1 VATYEQIV
9 EANRATFAAWN
20 AHDPDAVSAVFA
32 SEAVIRDVGSPEVLR
47 GREAIRV
54 RAADLLVAFPDFRL
68 RQLDLVV
75 GEDSNADRWE
85 ASGTHIGPFLGVD
98 PAGNRISV
106 EGATFSR
113 FDSSG
118 LVVEDVNFWDVGT
131 LLNQLGGGG

>member
-9 EANRATFAAWN
+9 EANQATFAAWN
-20 AHDPDAVSAVFA
+20 AHDADAVAAIFA
-32 SEAVIRDVGSPEVLR
+32 ADAVIRDVGSPDLLR
-47 GREAIRV
+47 GRDAIRQ

-85 ASGTHIGPFLGVD
+85 ASGTHSGSFLGLD
-98 PAGNRISV
+98 ATGNRISV

-113 FDSSG
+113 FDSGG
-118 LVVEDVNFWDVGT
+118 LVVEDVNFWDVGA
-131 LLNQLGGGG
+131 LLAQLGGAG

>member
-20 AHDPDAVSAVFA
+20 AHDPDAVAAIFA
-32 SEAVIRDVGSPEVLR
+32 PEAVIRDVGNPDLLR
-47 GREAIRV
+47 GRDAIRE

-85 ASGTHIGPFLGVD
+85 ASGTHSGPFLGMD
-98 PAGNRISV
+98 GTGNRISV

-113 FDSSG
+113 FDSGG
-118 LVVEDVNFWDVGT
+118 LVVEDVNFWDVGAM
-131 LLNQLGGGG
+131 LSQLGAAA

>member
-9 EANRATFAAWN
+9 DANRATFAAWN
-20 AHDPDAVSAVFA
+20 AHDSDAVAAIYAV
-32 SEAVIRDVGSPEVLR
+32 EAVVRDVGTPDVLR
-47 GREAIRV
+47 GRAAIRE

-85 ASGTHIGPFLGVD
+85 ASGTHGGVFMGME
-98 PAGNRISV
+98 ATGNEIQV

-113 FDSSG
+113 FDSDG
-118 LVVEDVNFWDVGT
+118 LVVEDVNFWDVGA
-131 LLNQLGGGG
+131 LLAQLGGAP